1 MAKQVKENSKKKFSL
16 KKKSKF
22 EKKYTH
28 LMNRILI
35 PSSIKN
41 YIDEIVEIEPPNF
54 NLKFKIEWFYY
65 IVNTILRKQN
75 SYSNKELENASITLN
90 AQIMRSW
97 VSNCNEY
104 MDWLIEKNVI
114 ELTDDYSAGYSS
126 RKYRFSE
133 FIMDLLEKDS
143 EIIVTELENLDSG
156 NVILEKSI
164 QESPVYEE
172 NEHLLK
178 WFNDKLVID
187 FEGAKT
193 YIQDLEFYESEYFDL
208 KYKKVHWNHQILALH
223 HKVFYATRNEESD
236 FRLHTGLTSLKKIF
250 KPFVIYN
257 GQEIIGY
264 DLKNSQPFFL
274 VFLIDSIMNNN
285 SKINNILDRTYSKYY
300 YNSYMLQKITQTL
313 CSKEFQK
320 EYEVF
325 RSWVLDGRI
334 YENMTEIITPDKH
347 LGSYCTYKYDERLKY
362 KVREIHYSQ
371 RDMMK
376 GVFFTLLFCGVKTKD
391 KHYHT
396 FKRAFPN
403 LVGLIEIFKMKKNSN
418 FSKLLQNIESECI
431 IDYTTKKIATE
442 YPQMPLFTI
451 HDSVSTT
458 VEYAEVLKTLMS
470 RYVYEYTGLM
480 PKIEEEKWKT
490 HDFQTDYKKRVELH
504 PEWYTYKG
512 F

>member
-1 MAKQVKENSKKKFSL
+1 M
-16 KKKSKF
+16 
-22 EKKYTH
+22 
-28 LMNRILI
+28 
-35 PSSIKN
+35 
-41 YIDEIVEIEPPNF
+41 
-54 NLKFKIEWFYY
+54 KFKIEWFYY

-90 AQIMRSW
+90 AKIMRSW

-104 MDWLIEKNVI
+104 MDWLIEKDVI
-114 ELTDDYSAGYSS
+114 ELTDNHSAGHSS

-133 FIMDLLEKDS
+133 FIMGLLKKDL
-143 EIIVTELENLDSG
+143 EIIVTELENLNSG

-164 QESPVYEE
+164 QESSVYAE

-187 FEGAKT
+187 FEGAKN
-193 YIQDLEFYESEYFDL
+193 YIQDVIFYESEYFDL
-208 KYKKVHWNHQILALH
+208 KFKKVHWNYQILALH

-236 FRLHTGLTSLKKIF
+236 FRLHTVLTSLKKLF
-250 KPFVIYN
+250 KPFVTY
-257 GQEIIGY
+257 GGREIIGY

-274 VFLIDSIMNNN
+274 VFLIESIMNNN
-285 SKINNILDRTYSKYY
+285 SKIDNILSRTYNKSY
-300 YNSYMLQKITQTL
+300 YNSYMLQKITQTI
-313 CSKEFQK
+313 CSKEFQD

-325 RSWVLDGRI
+325 RFWVLDGRI
-334 YENMTEIITPDKH
+334 YENMTEIIAPDKH
-347 LGSYCTYKYDERLKY
+347 LRKYCNYKYDERLNY
-362 KVREIHYSQ
+362 KIREIHYSL
-371 RDMMK
+371 RNMMK

-403 LVGLIEIFKMKKNSN
+403 LVGLIEIFKMKKNSD

-431 IDYTTKKIATE
+431 IDFVTKKIAE
-442 YPQMPLFTI
+442 QYPEMPLFTI

-458 VEYAEVLKTLMS
+458 VEYGEVLKTLMPYYIS
-470 RYVYEYTGLM
+470 QFTGLT
-480 PKIEEEKWKT
+480 PKIEEEKWKK
-490 HDFQTDYKKRVELH
+490 HDYQVDYKKRVELH
-504 PEWYTYKG
+504 PEWYAYNG